1 MLKKLLTIFSLAACC
16 QLWAADPSEQFLS
29 AYQAYQQGEKAE
41 RDGNSAEALKRY
53 RFAESMLLEIT
64 TKDPAWQKS
73 VIEYR
78 LKKTRDGVARLQASG
93 GADESPSIAPSSRP
107 SAYQESRGQGPSITI
122 VPPDASGSSASV
134 QPKPFSDSSAEVRR
148 LKKQLEGLKSDLQ
161 EAREALTSQKNRA
174 KDLDSANW
182 VEERAKIQKDL
193 LEAKDQVATLSDRL
207 KKRDSWEKDIKE
219 LQRRLDDALADKA
232 ATEELYQ
239 QREKKMADATVELTR
254 QLEEARQKV
263 AEGSASRQKLEGLS
277 KEVESGREFIK
288 QLQGKLEQAE
298 SKARESLA
306 KNTLLQN
313 QVAEVSSKI
322 ANAEKQ
328 APELDSL
335 RSKIKSLQA
344 ESGVLRQDLKRSG
357 ERVTS
362 LEESARKSSAEAR
375 KNEDALRADLM
386 AVEED
391 RKRISEQAAHL
402 SEAARDAAKVK
413 GLQKDA
419 EELKKSVAQLQ
430 EQLAASQKT
439 VLEARSQADLL
450 QKAAK
455 ETAATTASKIKK
467 MESDN
472 SILEEERQL
481 LTAKLSEATGK
492 AAELAKKNE
501 ILTANSKEMEQLK
514 GRLAENAKALE
525 QAKTKLA
532 ENEGANTA
540 ERAKSEA
547 ALKKLQAASDLER
560 KHRADAE
567 AEKAVLEEE
576 RQKLATKLAEATGR
590 VGELGKQNEALAAKS
605 KETEQLKEQMAENAK
620 ALEQTKS
627 KLAATEGANTAERAK
642 SEAALKKLQ
651 AASDLERKQRADA
664 EAEKAVLEEERHKL
678 GTKLAEATGRVG
690 ELGKQNE
697 ALVAKS
703 KEMEQLKGR
712 LEENAKAL
720 EQAKTKLAENESA
733 NAVEKAETQRK
744 FLAAKSLKEALE
756 QQNASLQEQLKGAL
770 FRMAGIVDQGL
781 DQSPL
786 KEQLKS
792 LQQQMDLNAK
802 NYAESQRRLEEMSK
816 ARPEQEKVLRDK
828 EKALADVRAEA
839 EKLRTDLASANQKV
853 TTLQQQSSQGED
865 RLKKLQ
871 DQLAEMS
878 KNSATGE
885 KAADDLRK
893 AEEKIRAELAEARE
907 KIASL
912 QGKSAALKELEVKL
926 ADKETEL
933 ARLRKKKAKA
943 GSVADE
949 NTSEE
954 NSLLRGIVL
963 RQVKD
968 EARRAQASRLMEEEM
983 KRLNVQS
990 ESLTE
995 QITIL
1000 SAPSINLTPKERAL
1014 FKEGQL
1020 VIADDGAGKLQASV
1034 SAPVSQPD
1042 NSVSNDANADGVKN
1056 EQGSPT
1062 NAATPQVTGQG
1073 GTNASNEEM
1082 AWQGKFKQ
1090 SLARAKEEF
1099 DRQDYL
1105 QAESSFREALGY
1117 SPDDYFALSNL
1128 GVVEFQLGKLKEAEE
1143 LLLKAS
1149 QKTSDSSFAL
1159 TTLGI
1164 VHYRQERLADAE
1176 KVLRKAIV
1184 VNQQDFTAH
1193 NYLGIVLAASGKGG
1207 AGESEI
1213 MKALEIN
1220 PQYADAHFNLA
1231 VIYAT
1236 GKPPAKMMAKKHY
1249 SKAIA
1254 LGAPPDPSLEHLIQ

>member
-29 AYQAYQQGEKAE
+29 AYQAYQQAEKAE

-93 GADESPSIAPSSRP
+93 GADESPSIDPSSRP

-134 QPKPFSDSSAEVRR
+134 QPKPVSDSSAEVRR

-174 KDLDSANW
+174 KDLDTAKW
-182 VEERAKIQKDL
+182 VEERTKLEKDL

-207 KKRDSWEKDIKE
+207 KKRDSWEKDIKD

-239 QREKKMADATVELTR
+239 QREKKMADAAAELTR

-335 RSKIKSLQA
+335 RSKIKSLQE

-402 SEAARDAAKVK
+402 SEAASDAAKVK

-467 MESDN
+467 MESD
-472 SILEEERQL
+472 SFTLEEERKL

-492 AAELAKKNE
+492 VAELAKKNE

-532 ENEGANTA
+532 ENE
-540 ERAKSEA
+540 S
-547 ALKKLQAASDLER
+547 
-560 KHRADAE
+560 
-567 AEKAVLEEE
+567 
-576 RQKLATKLAEATGR
+576 
-590 VGELGKQNEALAAKS
+590 
-605 KETEQLKEQMAENAK
+605 
-620 ALEQTKS
+620 
-627 KLAATEGANTAERAK
+627 ANTAERAK

-664 EAEKAVLEEERHKL
+664 EAEKAVLEEERQKL
-678 GTKLAEATGRVG
+678 STKLADVTGKVAD
-690 ELGKQNE
+690 LGKQNE
-697 ALVAKS
+697 ALAAKS

-712 LEENAKAL
+712 LAENAKAL
-720 EQAKTKLAENESA
+720 EQTKTKLAENESA

-744 FLAAKSLKEALE
+744 ILAAKSLKESLE
-756 QQNASLQEQLKGAL
+756 LQNTSLQEQLKGAL
-770 FRMAGIVDQGL
+770 SRMAGLVDQGM

-802 NYAESQRRLEEMSK
+802 NYAESQRLLEEMNK
-816 ARPEQEKVLRDK
+816 ARPEQEKVLREK

-885 KAADDLRK
+885 KAADDLRR
-893 AEEKIRAELAEARE
+893 AEEKLRAELAEAKE

-912 QGKSAALKELEVKL
+912 QGKGAALKELEGKL

-943 GSVADE
+943 GSVTDE

-963 RQVKD
+963 RQVKE

-990 ESLTE
+990 QSLTE
-995 QITIL
+995 QITVL
-1000 SAPSINLTPKERAL
+1000 SAPSMNLTPKERAL

-1020 VIADDGAGKLQASV
+1020 VIADDGVGKLQASV
-1034 SAPVSQPD
+1034 SAPISQPD
-1042 NSVSNDANADGVKN
+1042 KSVSNDANADGVKN

-1062 NAATPQVTGQG
+1062 NAATPQTPGQG
-1073 GTNASNEEM
+1073 ATNVTTQDME
-1082 AWQGKFKQ
+1082 WQGKFKQ

-1105 QAESSFREALGY
+1105 QAESSFREALGF

-1249 SKAIA
+1249 AKAIG

>member
-1 MLKKLLTIFSLAACC
+1 MLKKLLSILLITACSQVC
-16 QLWAADPSEQFLS
+16 AADPSEQFLS

-41 RDGNSAEALKRY
+41 RDGNSTEALKRY
-53 RFAESMLLEIT
+53 RFAESLLVEIT

-93 GADESPSIAPSSRP
+93 GADESSSSLP
-107 SAYQESRGQGPSITI
+107 SAYQESSGLETRAQGPSITI
-122 VPPDASGSSASV
+122 VPPDTSAASPAV
-134 QPKPFSDSSAEVRR
+134 QPKSVADSSAEVRR
-148 LKKQLEGLKSDLQ
+148 LKKQIDGLKSDLQ
-161 EAREALTSQKNRA
+161 EAREALTSQKNRS
-174 KDLDSANW
+174 KDLDAAKW
-182 VEERAKIQKDL
+182 EEERKKLDKDL
-193 LEAKDQVATLSDRL
+193 LEAKDQVANLSDRL
-207 KKRDSWEKDIKE
+207 KKRDSWEKDIKD

-239 QREKKMADATVELTR
+239 QREKKMAAAAVELTR

-263 AEGSASRQKLEGLS
+263 AEGSVSRQKLEGLS
-277 KEVESGREFIK
+277 KEVESGRESIK

-298 SKARESLA
+298 LKANESLA

-313 QVAEVSSKI
+313 QVNEVSSKL
-322 ANAEKQ
+322 ADAQKQ

-335 RSKIKSLQA
+335 RSKIKSLQE

-357 ERVTS
+357 EQVAS
-362 LEESARKSSAEAR
+362 LEVSARKSTAEAR

-391 RKRISEQAAHL
+391 RKRISDQASRL
-402 SEAARDAAKVK
+402 SEAARDTAKVK
-413 GLQKDA
+413 GLQQDA

-430 EQLAASQKT
+430 EQLAIAQKNG
-439 VLEARSQADLL
+439 LEARSQADLL
-450 QKAAK
+450 QKTAK
-455 ETAATTASKIKK
+455 ETAAITASKIKK
-467 MESDN
+467 MESDS

-481 LTAKLSEATGK
+481 LTAKLSDATGK
-492 AAELAKKNE
+492 VADLGKQNE
-501 ILTANSKEMEQLK
+501 ALVTKSKEIEQLK
-514 GRLAENAKALE
+514 AQMDENAKALE

-532 ENEGANTA
+532 
-540 ERAKSEA
+540 S
-547 ALKKLQAASDLER
+547 
-560 KHRADAE
+560 
-567 AEKAVLEEE
+567 
-576 RQKLATKLAEATGR
+576 
-590 VGELGKQNEALAAKS
+590 
-605 KETEQLKEQMAENAK
+605 
-620 ALEQTKS
+620 
-627 KLAATEGANTAERAK
+627 TEGSNTAERAK

-664 EAEKAVLEEERHKL
+664 EAEKAVLEEERQQL
-678 GTKLAEATGRVG
+678 GMKLAEATGKVAD
-690 ELGKQNE
+690 LGKQNE
-697 ALVAKS
+697 ALAAKS

-720 EQAKTKLAENESA
+720 EQAKTKLADNEGA
-733 NAVEKAETQRK
+733 NAVEKAEAQRK
-744 FLAAKSLKEALE
+744 LLAAKSLKEALE
-756 QQNASLQEQLKGAL
+756 QQNASLQEQLKGTL
-770 FRMAGIVDQGL
+770 SRMAGLVDQGM

-828 EKALADVRAEA
+828 EKSLADARAEA
-839 EKLRTDLASANQKV
+839 EKLRTDLVAANQNV

-871 DQLAEMS
+871 EQLAEMS
-878 KNSATGE
+878 KKSSTGAS
-885 KAADDLRK
+885 AADDLRK
-893 AEEKIRAELAEARE
+893 AEEKLRAELAEAKE

-912 QGKSAALKELEVKL
+912 QGKGAALKELEVKL
-926 ADKETEL
+926 ADKEAEL
-933 ARLRKKKAKA
+933 TRLRKKKSKA

-963 RQVKD
+963 RQVKE

-990 ESLTE
+990 QSLTE
-995 QITIL
+995 QINVL

-1034 SAPVSQPD
+1034 SAPMSQQDKPPG
-1042 NSVSNDANADGVKN
+1042 NDAKVDEVKN

-1062 NAATPQVTGQG
+1062 NTATPQTPGQG
-1073 GTNASNEEM
+1073 ETNASNQDME
-1082 AWQGKFKQ
+1082 WQGKFKQ
-1090 SLARAKEEF
+1090 CLAKAKEEF

-1105 QAESSFREALGY
+1105 QAESSFRDALGY

-1249 SKAIA
+1249 AKAIG
-1254 LGAPPDPSLEHLIQ
+1254 LGAPPDPSLEHLFQ

>member
-1 MLKKLLTIFSLAACC
+1 MRNSAVPPDGQCPFEKREVGLFGFNRVLSTSPVMLKKLLTIFSLAACC

-481 LTAKLSEATGK
+481 LTAKLS
-492 AAELAKKNE
+492 
-501 ILTANSKEMEQLK
+501 
-514 GRLAENAKALE
+514 
-525 QAKTKLA
+525 
-532 ENEGANTA
+532 
-540 ERAKSEA
+540 
-547 ALKKLQAASDLER
+547 
-560 KHRADAE
+560 
-567 AEKAVLEEE
+567 
-576 RQKLATKLAEATGR
+576 EATGR